1 MLSHYDRFAARSPE
15 WLLGWRILELL
26 RIVPYRTL
34 LLMFATLSATG
45 VVMDNPKFPLER
57 RSRDS
62 VGQGLPGAPD
72 PPHARR
78 EGDLTRIRLQHW
90 IALADTALHP
100 KPHKPK
106 TPKTNDH

>member
-1 MLSHYDRFAARSPE
+1 MPSHYDRFAARSPE

-57 RSRDS
+57 RVVTVSVRASR
-62 VGQGLPGAPD
+62 A
-72 PPHARR
+72 H
-78 EGDLTRIRLQHW
+78 LTRR
-90 IALADTALHP
+90 
-100 KPHKPK
+100 
-106 TPKTNDH
+106 TPAAKAT